1 MTVRIKNVW
10 KKIKKPFFALA
21 PMANVTDFA
30 FREMFAKYGK
40 PDLLWTEFVS
50 ADGLLSK
57 GREKLLIDF
66 KYSKKQKPIIAQIFS
81 ANPKNIGEACALI
94 KKLGFDGIDINM
106 GCPDKAVQRQGS
118 GAKLITNP
126 DLAIQIIKEAKKAT
140 GLPISIKTRIG
151 YYKIDLN
158 WIKLLLMQDLPALTV
173 HLRTKKEM
181 SLVPAHW
188 DIMPQIIEMR
198 DKIAP
203 NTLIIG
209 NGDVNSLSQAKEL
222 VSKYGCDGI
231 MIGRGAFGQP
241 WFFAENKKS
250 PELKERLKILL
261 EHAKIFDKTFSG
273 IKNFDIMKKHFKAYI
288 NGFDGA
294 KELRNKLMETKSLK
308 EMKEILSER

>member
-94 KKLGFDGIDINM
+94 EKLGFDGIDINM

-126 DLAIQIIKEAKKAT
+126 DLAIQIIKEAKEAT
-140 GLPISIKTRIG
+140 RLPISIKTRIG
-151 YYKIDLN
+151 YHKIDLN

-209 NGDVNSLSQAKEL
+209 NGDVNSLPQAKEL